1 MPNTTLAKELWVT
14 TQNKAGT
21 LAKVCAPIAEAKVN
35 IWALCAWKDADNNTA
50 TFMMI
55 TDNNAK
61 ACGVLAKAG
70 FNTEEKDVVVTTL
83 EDKPGTCWNAA
94 QKLSQVGVD
103 INYWYYTTCGG
114 ECPGRIVFSTKD
126 NNKAVKTLG

>member
-1 MPNTTLAKELWVT
+1 MANTTLAKEIWVT
-14 TQNKAGT
+14 TSNKVGT
-21 LAKVCAPIAEAKVN
+21 LAKVLAPAAEAKVN
-35 IWALCAWKDADNNTA
+35 IWALCAWSDSTDDAA

-61 ACGVLAKAG
+61 ALDVFKKAG
-70 FNTEEKDVVVTTL
+70 FKTTEKEVAVTVL

-94 QKLSQVGVD
+94 QKLSQAGVN

-114 ECPGRIVFSTKD
+114 ECPGRIVFSTND
-126 NNKAVKTLG
+126 NGKAVKVLG